1 MAGIELRNIVKNFG
15 KTPVIKGIS
24 QTVPD
29 GTFLVIVGPSG
40 CGKSTVLRLIAGLE
54 ELSSG
59 EIFIG
64 ERDVARLEPK
74 DRDVAM
80 VFQNY
85 ALYPHMSVRENICY
99 GLKVRGIPKEEQE
112 RRLALAADMLGLAEY
127 LDRSPRQLSGGQ
139 RQRVAM
145 GRAIVREAAVFLFDE
160 PLSNLD
166 ASLRNQMRVELRRLH
181 ERLGTTSIYVTHDQV
196 EAMTLAQRIMVMNRG
211 QVEQYGSPDELY
223 LTPAT
228 VFTARFI
235 GSPNMNMLKARLQE
249 GQLSLPDGTPLPSV
263 PAPDLPLAGHSGET
277 LLGVRPEDL
286 LPSTENTPETLRCR
300 VELIEALGADTLVH
314 CALLDKTDEITG
326 EILIARLEGSH
337 RPNPGEILHLQIRP
351 ARGHLFDPATEKR
364 LSASGH

>member
-1 MAGIELRNIVKNFG
+1 MAGIELRDVVKNFG
-15 KTPVIKGIS
+15 KTTVIKGINQS
-24 QTVPD
+24 VPD

-64 ERDVARLEPK
+64 DRDVAHLEPK

-99 GLKVRGIPKEEQE
+99 GLKVRGLPREEQE
-112 RRLALAADMLGLAEY
+112 RRLAVAAEMLGLADY

-196 EAMTLAQRIMVMNRG
+196 EAMTLAQRIMVMNQG
-211 QVEQYGSPDELY
+211 QVEQYGTPDELY
-223 LTPAT
+223 LYPAT

-235 GSPNMNMLKARLQE
+235 GSPNMNILRASVYQGRLK
-249 GQLSLPDGTPLPSV
+249 LPDGTLLSSV
-263 PAPDLPLAGHSGET
+263 PAPDLELAGYQGDV

-286 LPSTENTPETLRCR
+286 LPAKENAPETLCCR
-300 VELIEALGADTLVH
+300 VELVEALGADTLVH
-314 CALLDKTDEITG
+314 CSLPNEAGEDDSRQELVIARMGGSVRPDAG
-326 EILIARLEGSH
+326 EII
-337 RPNPGEILHLQIRP
+337 HLSIRHGK
-351 ARGHLFDPATEKR
+351 GHLFDPVTEKR
-364 LSASGH
+364 L

>member
-1 MAGIELRNIVKNFG
+1 MAGIELRNVVKNFG
-15 KTPVIKGIS
+15 KTQVIKGIS
-24 QTVPD
+24 REVPD

-54 ELSSG
+54 ELSEG

-64 ERDVARLEPK
+64 DRDVAHLEPK
-74 DRDVAM
+74 ERDVAM

-99 GLKVRGIPKEEQE
+99 GLKVRGLPKVEQE
-112 RRLALAADMLGLAEY
+112 RRLAVAAEMLGLSEY

-196 EAMTLAQRIMVMNRG
+196 EAMTLAQRIMVMNQGR
-211 QVEQYGSPDELY
+211 VEQYGTPDELY
-223 LTPAT
+223 LSPAT

-235 GSPNMNMLKARLQE
+235 GSPNMNILRASLEEGRLK
-249 GQLSLPDGTPLPSV
+249 LPDGTCLP
-263 PAPDLPLAGHSGET
+263 PALALAGRSEKI

-286 LPSTENTPETLRCR
+286 FPTEENASGALRCR
-300 VELIEALGADTLVH
+300 VELVEALGADTLVH
-314 CALLDKTDEITG
+314 CSLTTPTDDLI
-326 EILIARLEGSH
+326 IARLEGSS
-337 RPNPGEILHLQIRP
+337 RPSSGEIIHLGIRHG
-351 ARGHLFDPATEKR
+351 REHLFDPVTERR
-364 LSASGH
+364 LAA

>member
-1 MAGIELRNIVKNFG
+1 MAGIELRKVVKNFG

-24 QTVPD
+24 QSVPD

-54 ELSSG
+54 ELTSG
-59 EIFIG
+59 EILIG
-64 ERDVARLEPK
+64 ERDVARLPPK

-99 GLKVRGIPKEEQE
+99 GLKVRGLAKAEQE
-112 RRLALAADMLGLAEY
+112 RRLALAAEMLGLADY

-196 EAMTLAQRIMVMNRG
+196 EAMTLAQRILVMNQGR
-211 QVEQYGSPDELY
+211 VEQYGTPDELY
-223 LTPAT
+223 LSPAT

-235 GSPNMNMLKARLQE
+235 GSPNMNMLRAGLEQGRLK
-249 GQLSLPDGTPLPSV
+249 LPGGTFLPSA
-263 PAPDLPLAGHSGET
+263 PAPDLDLAGRGGEV

-286 LPSTENTPETLRCR
+286 LPMEENAPETLCCQ
-300 VELIEALGADTLVH
+300 VELVEALGADTLVH
-314 CALLDKTDEITG
+314 CSLPSDAEAGPRELLIV
-326 EILIARLEGSH
+326 RLEGSN
-337 RPNPGEILHLQIRP
+337 RPGRGEILHLGIRP
-351 ARGHLFDPATEKR
+351 GRAHLFDPATEKR
-364 LSASGH
+364 LCARS